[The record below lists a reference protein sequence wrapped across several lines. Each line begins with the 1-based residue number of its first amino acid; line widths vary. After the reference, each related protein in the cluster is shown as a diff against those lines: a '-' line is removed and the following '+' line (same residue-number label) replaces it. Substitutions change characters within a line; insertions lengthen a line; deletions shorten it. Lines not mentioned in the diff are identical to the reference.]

1 MKAFRLK
8 LVDEEYKIY
17 LQAWVNREAKAE
29 KKKGKGS
36 EFVYKK
42 FESFFDYEM
51 RVKRALG
58 ENNDEQPP
66 SHDVSDKLRK
76 YYRKEGNHGNL

>member
-8 LVDEEYKIY
+8 LVDEEYRIY

-42 FESFFDYEM
+42 FESFFDYETK
-51 RVKRALG
+51 VKRALG
-58 ENNDEQPP
+58 ENYNEQPS
-66 SHDVSDKLRK
+66 SHDVADKLK
-76 YYRKEGNHGNL
+76 NFYRKEGKYGNL